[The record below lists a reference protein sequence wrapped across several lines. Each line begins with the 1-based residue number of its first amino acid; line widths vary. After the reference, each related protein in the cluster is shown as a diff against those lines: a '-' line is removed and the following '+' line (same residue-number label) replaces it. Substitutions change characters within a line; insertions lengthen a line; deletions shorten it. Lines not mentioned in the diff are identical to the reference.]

1 MHPLRAEGFSYV
13 SVERR
18 AENTNWRAE
27 ILGNF
32 GRISAYFRRIRYIL
46 NSIFGKVPHSRGHN
60 KQKLF
65 EKPMDPIGVEDCICY
80 LIVFFSNV
88 SYYIRADVTKLKSK
102 YHTQNI
108 LLFNKM

>member
-1 MHPLRAEGFSYV
+1 MGSGGFSYV

-18 AENTNWRAE
+18 AESGHWRAE

-32 GRISAYFRRIRYIL
+32 GRSSAYFRGMRYIWK
-46 NSIFGKVPHSRGHN
+46 SIFGKVPHSRGHN
-60 KQKLF
+60 NQEWF
-65 EKPMDPIGVEDCICY
+65 EKPTDPIGVENCICY
-80 LIVFFSNV
+80 LIVFVSNV

-108 LLFNKM
+108 LLVNKM